1 MKDFVETNKY
11 NMIIAGHVSL
21 FVYGTYYFSHKL
33 SEQLMKKTNLKLA
46 KYHNPQELHRQAL
59 STESFFKRDPKNP
72 LMLIAKDA
80 VIEGVVDSKSPLK
93 SNFSEKQL
101 IYSELRRVP
110 IYSNNYLFMGADG
123 KNKFKR
129 GKGHVLSQHETNF
142 ELYSLYDQQKQAPCL
157 INRDLFSIP
166 PTSLEEIG
174 SRTTKLQDLSFF
186 ENIMVFFGLIIE
198 SIFFWYLPSNMLS
211 GIFIGYSDKE
221 FGVRAGGIMS
231 LLGDLAYNIETKTLV
246 LRKAQPIE
254 MVLNFWDKKMLH
266 TKLLYGAF
274 VGVWAGVAF
283 WLHKKRMQNKTKV
296 RNNLKNQGNL
306 VNIET
311 VMKSEEANLCIICCE
326 KPRSVLPKPCLHLS
340 CCKKCFDSL
349 KKKECP
355 ICRDRFEGYNEIFI
369 EKKNSNIQ

>member
-1 MKDFVETNKY
+1 MNDFLEANKY
-11 NMIIAGHVSL
+11 NLIIAGHVSV
-21 FVYGTYYFSHKL
+21 FVYGTYYFAHKL
-33 SEQLMKKTNLKLA
+33 SEKLMKKTNIKAA

-59 STESFFKRDPKNP
+59 STDSFFKKDPKNH

-101 IYSELRRVP
+101 IYSELRRFP

-129 GKGHVLSQHETNF
+129 GKGHVLSQYETNF

-157 INRDLFSIP
+157 INRDCFSIP
-166 PTSLEEIG
+166 PHSLEEIG

-186 ENIMVFFGLIIE
+186 ENIVVFSGLIIE
-198 SIFFWYLPSNMLS
+198 SIFFWYLPSNMLR

-221 FGVRAGGIMS
+221 FGIRAGGIMS

-254 MVLNFWDKKMLH
+254 MVLNFWDKKIMY
-266 TKLLYGAF
+266 TKLQYGAF
-274 VGVWAGVAF
+274 VGIWAGVAI
-283 WLHKKRMQNKTKV
+283 WLYRKRMQNKMKL

-306 VNIET
+306 VNIEN

-349 KKKECP
+349 KKKE
-355 ICRDRFEGYNEIFI
+355 
-369 EKKNSNIQ
+369 

>member
-1 MKDFVETNKY
+1 MNDFLETNKY
-11 NMIIAGHVSL
+11 NLLIAGHVSI
-21 FVYGTYYFSHKL
+21 FVYGTYYFAQKL
-33 SEQLMKKTNLKLA
+33 SEQLLRKTTLKLA
-46 KYHNPQELHRQAL
+46 KCHNPQELHRQAL
-59 STESFFKRDPKNP
+59 TPESIFKKDPRNP
-72 LMLIAKDA
+72 QMMIAKDA
-80 VIEGVVDSKSPLK
+80 VIEGVVDSKSALR

-123 KNKFKR
+123 KSKFKR
-129 GKGHVLSQHETNF
+129 GKGHILSQNFTNF
-142 ELYSLYDQQKQAPCL
+142 ELYSLYDQQKTAPCL
-157 INRDLFSIP
+157 ITRESFSIP
-166 PTSLEEIG
+166 PNSLEEIG

-186 ENIMVFFGLIIE
+186 ENLLVFFGLIIE
-198 SIFFWYLPSNMLS
+198 SVFFWYLPSNMLS

-221 FGVRAGGIMS
+221 FGIRAGGIMS
-231 LLGDLAYNIETKTLV
+231 LLGDLAYNIDTKTLV

-254 MVLNFWDKKMLH
+254 MALTFWETKIQH
-266 TKLLYGAF
+266 TKLKYMVFLGL
-274 VGVWAGVAF
+274 WAGAAF
-283 WLHKKRMQNKTKV
+283 WLYKVRMQNKAKV
-296 RNNLKNQGNL
+296 RNNLKKQGNL
-306 VNIET
+306 VNIEN